1 WQCRPKAPRF
11 AAELPVTP
19 KSFSNQSF
27 GLFEMPLGE
36 INKDV
41 RECAVTN
48 TDLRRA
54 LEVSRDTTA
63 KVPECLDIIP
73 IGVLASLNLLI
84 DPSPGMLQAYIT
96 NAQLIWPKEEL
107 PFFTDGNFAHV
118 HRESSRRYLARALEV
133 CPHFGPA
140 WIALGRSFAANDE
153 TERAIQAYRSATKH
167 CPEWHMP
174 WLLIGM
180 EHLRVGHAE
189 SYSGQGVHLEHAT
202 ALTYLERAK
211 DLNQT
216 DSEVRNQIG
225 IYHSKSGDHEQAIKS
240 FIEAIDL
247 ENSRK
252 HGRVAA
258 AQTKNFARY
267 QNNLAFSLCQ
277 DGQLEEAA
285 EACQKALKAAPNGNC
300 AEAMESH
307 QMLAF
312 VLSKQG
318 RPSQA
323 IDHYH
328 QAIGIGEK
336 VHFVSFVIEIYFIIV
351 DLDRLLIDFREG
363 IDRLFVERF
372 GHSPANLTS
381 HSIEGCVRTL
391 KAIDPD
397 IANFVTERS
406 RQRGF
411 IASMPLFPDAVEGVK
426 YLSSLDRVLVAPCIS
441 RSIRSKRDFKE
452 RRSWAVRHLGQRAVQ
467 HMPLTDDPTD
477 VVADAFITDLCR
489 VKGLWPT
496 PRFRRHILF
505 TRPHNSRVATTRRL
519 DKWFNSEIEA
529 QIFIDRLEQ
538 ENAILRSG
546 RLVTALRS
554 IPEVD
559 ESSCSE

>member
-96 NAQLIWPKEEL
+96 NAQLIWP
-107 PFFTDGNFAHV
+107 
-118 HRESSRRYLARALEV
+118 V

-336 VHFVSFVIEIYFIIV
+336 GSNN
-351 DLDRLLIDFREG
+351 D
-363 IDRLFVERF
+363 
-372 GHSPANLTS
+372 
-381 HSIEGCVRTL
+381 
-391 KAIDPD
+391 
-397 IANFVTERS
+397 
-406 RQRGF
+406 
-411 IASMPLFPDAVEGVK
+411 
-426 YLSSLDRVLVAPCIS
+426 
-441 RSIRSKRDFKE
+441 
-452 RRSWAVRHLGQRAVQ
+452 
-467 HMPLTDDPTD
+467 
-477 VVADAFITDLCR
+477 
-489 VKGLWPT
+489 
-496 PRFRRHILF
+496 
-505 TRPHNSRVATTRRL
+505 
-519 DKWFNSEIEA
+519 
-529 QIFIDRLEQ
+529 
-538 ENAILRSG
+538 
-546 RLVTALRS
+546 
-554 IPEVD
+554 
-559 ESSCSE
+559 